1 MSLREVAAP
10 AGSEAL
16 QRAFNRA
23 AGASVSPAN
32 RVELLIDGPATY
44 AAMHAMIDAARS
56 RIHLENYI
64 IHDDACGQEFADRL
78 ISRARAGVKVRVM
91 YDWFGS
97 VATGRRYWHRLRESG
112 IEVRAFG
119 PFTFSDPLLIFA
131 RDHRK
136 VLVVDGAAAITG
148 GLCIGDEWVGNP
160 AKHRL
165 PWRDTAIAVHGS
177 AAAAL
182 DVAFTS
188 SWTASGGAA
197 PDDLLELGNNPA
209 AAAAGDVDVR
219 VVATQ
224 PGLER
229 AFRTIDLMLG
239 VSATRIWVTEAYLS
253 APPRMYQAFKDAAR
267 DGADV
272 RLLLPGSSDV
282 RAVRNL
288 SRVGYR
294 GLLRAGVRI
303 WEWNGPMLHAKT
315 IVADGRWV
323 RIGSSNLNPS
333 SLLTN
338 WEIDLFAYGEDLAH
352 KMERQ
357 FLQDLAMSSE
367 VLLRPRRIP
376 AVLGRE
382 VPPALSRQA
391 PAAVAPGT
399 HSRSFRERRVRAVV
413 LLGSMIQGARA
424 AIFGPLALLLLS
436 AAAVFALLPRP
447 SALVASGLS
456 AVFGVALAVRALG
469 HRARG

>member
-1 MSLREVAAP
+1 MSLREVAGP
-10 AGSEAL
+10 ADSEAL

-23 AGASVSPAN
+23 AGASISPGN

-56 RIHLENYI
+56 RVHLENYI
-64 IHDDACGQEFADRL
+64 IHDDACGQAFADRL
-78 ISRARAGVKVRVM
+78 IARARDGVRVRVM

-97 VATGRRYWHRLRESG
+97 VSTGRRYWHRLRESG
-112 IEVRAFG
+112 IDVRAFG
-119 PFTFSDPLLIFA
+119 PFTVADPLLIFA

-136 VLVVDGAAAITG
+136 VLVVDGAHAVTG

-160 AKHRL
+160 SKQRL
-165 PWRDTAIAVHGS
+165 PWRDTAIAVHGT
-177 AAAAL
+177 AATAL

-188 SWTASGGAA
+188 SWIASGGSA
-197 PDDLLELGNNPA
+197 PDDLVELGDAAPA
-209 AAAAGDVDVR
+209 RAGDVDVR

-239 VSATRIWVTEAYLS
+239 VSASRIWVTEAYLS
-253 APPRMYQAFKDAAR
+253 APPRLYQAFKDAAR

-338 WEIDLFAYGEDLAH
+338 WEIDLFAYGADLAH
-352 KMERQ
+352 QME
-357 FLQDLAMSSE
+357 LQYLSDLAMSSE
-367 VLLRPRRIP
+367 VLLRARRIP
-376 AVLGRE
+376 AVLGRR
-382 VPPALSRQA
+382 VYPALARQA
-391 PAAVAPGT
+391 PAAVAQGN

-424 AIFGPLALLLLS
+424 AIFGPLALLLLL
-436 AAAVFALLPRP
+436 AAVMFALLPRP
-447 SALVASGLS
+447 SALFASALSGL
-456 AVFGVALAVRALG
+456 FGVALAVRALG

>member
-1 MSLREVAAP
+1 VSLREVA
-10 AGSEAL
+10 GSANGEAL

-23 AGASVSPAN
+23 AGASISPGN

-44 AAMHAMIDAARS
+44 AAMYAMIDAAQS

-64 IHDDACGQEFADRL
+64 IHNDACGRAIADRL
-78 ISRARAGVKVRVM
+78 IARANAGVKVRVL

-97 VATGRRYWHRLRESG
+97 ISTGRRYWHRLRDAG
-112 IEVRAFG
+112 IDVRAFG
-119 PFTFSDPLLIFA
+119 PFTFADPLLIFA

-136 VLVVDGAAAITG
+136 MLVVDGAHAVTG
-148 GLCIGDEWVGNP
+148 GLCIGDEWVGDP
-160 AKHRL
+160 AKQRL
-165 PWRDTAIAVHGS
+165 PWRDTAIAVHGT
-177 AAAAL
+177 AATAL
-182 DVAFTS
+182 DAAFTS
-188 SWTASGGAA
+188 SWTASGGMA
-197 PDDLLELGNNPA
+197 PEALVDLRKNSSVADGE
-209 AAAAGDVDVR
+209 VDVR

-239 VSATRIWVTEAYLS
+239 VSASRIWVTEAYLS

-282 RAVRNL
+282 KAVRNL

-338 WEIDLFAYGEDLAH
+338 WEIDLFAFGEDLAGQ
-352 KMERQ
+352 MEVQ
-357 FLQDLAMSSE
+357 YLADLSQSSE
-367 VLLRPRRIP
+367 VLLRPRRVP
-376 AVLGRE
+376 AVLGQGLY
-382 VPPALSRQA
+382 PALSRQT
-391 PAAVAPGT
+391 PAAAAPGR
-399 HSRSFRERRVRAVV
+399 HSRSFRERRVRAFV

-424 AIFGPLALLLLS
+424 AIFGPLALLLLL
-436 AAAVFALLPRP
+436 AAAAFAILPRT
-447 SALVASGLS
+447 SALVAAVLSGL
-456 AVFGVALAVRALG
+456 FGVALAVRALG